1 MNAQKLEI
9 VTQKIL
15 DRTKLNAKKAH
26 RFALAALT
34 GSPCPMC
41 DDEGVI
47 ELRTPESESWSRGWG
62 TSMAYGGSMC
72 EVCPVCVSVEEAR
85 Q

>member
-41 DDEGVI
+41 DDNGIIDVRI
-47 ELRTPESESWSRGWG
+47 PEHQVWSR
-62 TSMAYGGSMC
+62 TSMSVGGDMC